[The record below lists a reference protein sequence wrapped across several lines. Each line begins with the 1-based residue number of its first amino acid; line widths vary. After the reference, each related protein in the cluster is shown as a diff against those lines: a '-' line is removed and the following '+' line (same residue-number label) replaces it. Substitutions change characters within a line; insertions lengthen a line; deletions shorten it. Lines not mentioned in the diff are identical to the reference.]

1 MKEYQGVF
9 RIAAMCRVL
18 QVSTSGYYAWNRRGE
33 SQRSRENR
41 TLLAQI
47 KAIHKES
54 RRSYGPLRVYE
65 ALKDRGAV
73 CGRHRVARLMREH
86 DIRVTQKRRYKV
98 TTDSRHAFPVAENLL
113 DRKFD
118 VKTPNQVWSADVTFI
133 STRQGWLYLA
143 VVLDLFSR
151 RVIGWSMS
159 GRDQRQLKIR
169 NYLGPQSCRI

>member
-1 MKEYQGVF
+1 
-9 RIAAMCRVL
+9 
-18 QVSTSGYYAWNRRGE
+18 
-33 SQRSRENR
+33 
-41 TLLAQI
+41 
-47 KAIHKES
+47 
-54 RRSYGPLRVYE
+54 
-65 ALKDRGAV
+65 
-73 CGRHRVARLMREH
+73 MREH

-133 STRQGWLYLA
+133 PTRQGWLYLA